1 MTSPCNATTSFYNAV
16 YGYVRK
22 KRKEVNVDITTGYI
36 FNFNKIS
43 PQKSSVRLGRGGIE
57 LRSGPSNRTKC
68 ENSPKDLHFSMRP
81 APTGADTGSGDI
93 YVIETTFILQEPN
106 LNTTSYHQNA
116 EVT

>member
-68 ENSPKDLHFSMRP
+68 EN
-81 APTGADTGSGDI
+81 
-93 YVIETTFILQEPN
+93 N
-106 LNTTSYHQNA
+106 LI
-116 EVT
+116 VTAY